1 MTRIAMDPG
10 RRETIRAM
18 AEPQLIHGAIEAAY
32 AGDRE
37 RRLWRIDWIGEKCW
51 LLIVSRE
58 KPLLQEIQLQFGLM
72 DPAYAGDA
80 KDYQPFLDRLSKGQ
94 YWRFRLR
101 ANPVVSVA
109 AKELG
114 VRGKVLAHVT
124 QEQQKQWL
132 TKRASDHGFSLES
145 DDFDVVH
152 TAWHR
157 FSKGGRQ
164 PVTIR
169 TATYEGFLRVEDA
182 DLLRAGLAQG
192 IGRARAYGCGLLT
205 LMHPGEKHGG

>member
-1 MTRIAMDPG
+1 MTRIALDPD
-10 RRETIRAM
+10 RRETMRAM
-18 AEPQLIHGAIEAAY
+18 AEPQLIHGAVEAAY
-32 AGDRE
+32 EGDRE
-37 RRLWRIDWIGEKCW
+37 RRLWRIDWIGDKCW

-58 KPLLQEIQLQFGLM
+58 KPFLQEIQRQFGF
-72 DPAYAGDA
+72 AGQPGEGQS
-80 KDYQPFLDRLSKGQ
+80 KDYQPFLDKLANGQ

-109 AKELG
+109 AKELD
-114 VRGKVLAHVT
+114 VRGKVHAHVT

-132 TKRASDHGFSLES
+132 EKRSRDYGFSLEP
-145 DDFDVVH
+145 DNFDVVH
-152 TAWHR
+152 TAWQQ

-169 TATYEGFLRVEDA
+169 TATFEGFLKVEDA

-192 IGRARAYGCGLLT
+192 IGRAKAYGCGLLT